1 MEANFFKEIEKKMD
15 IKTLKDF
22 EKEIRTEIN
31 HDLDIERKTNQ
42 DLARIQLASECE
54 LFGKVTCEGYSWLK
68 IKGDKNSRLFKLL
81 EIYSNIRTLK
91 NEKVERRK

>member
-68 IKGDKNSRLFKLL
+68 ITGDKNSRLLSFLRFIQTL
-81 EIYSNIRTLK
+81 EL
-91 NEKVERRK
+91 